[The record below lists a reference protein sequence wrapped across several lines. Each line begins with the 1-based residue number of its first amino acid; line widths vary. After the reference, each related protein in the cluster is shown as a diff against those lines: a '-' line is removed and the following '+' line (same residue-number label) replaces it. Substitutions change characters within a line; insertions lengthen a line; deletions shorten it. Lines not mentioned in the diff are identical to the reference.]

1 MLPLVQLSTT
11 TARLRCPKFKN
22 LLALLFARAFAPRRR
37 RQQKQQRGGGGGKP
51 SSPNDSTRTTTVL
64 ASTCSGDTTRGIL
77 NTTTVIHTT
86 IYIYIFTIKWDIYNC
101 AYFFSS
107 SSPLLGCAVVTSKK
121 KKLCYK
127 CSSSCR
133 ALSLSLSL
141 SLMVVITAKTST
153 LCTGWLPGI
162 TVGTRKNHS
171 RHFQVSCN
179 ITFALSRAICSS
191 SNQKTKHPHCRVCVC
206 RPEKYP

>member
-1 MLPLVQLSTT
+1 MQLSTT

-37 RQQKQQRGGGGGKP
+37 RQQKQQRGRGGGKP

-121 KKLCYK
+121 KKTLLQMFIIVPC
-127 CSSSCR
+127 
-133 ALSLSLSL
+133 ALSL